1 MQTLQDFFVCL
12 KILFKND
19 DLLELFTFH
28 ENYSLI
34 KTELSKVVFVIQA
47 ESMLNISLMNLI
59 AIIFHRLF

>member
-47 ESMLNISLMNLI
+47 EFMLNISLMNLI